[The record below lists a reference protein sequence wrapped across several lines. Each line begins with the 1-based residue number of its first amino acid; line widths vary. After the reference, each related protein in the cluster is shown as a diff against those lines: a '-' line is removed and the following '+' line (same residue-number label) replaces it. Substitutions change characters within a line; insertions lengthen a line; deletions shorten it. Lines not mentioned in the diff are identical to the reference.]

1 MLFLDPSLVCPHLHL
16 PWSSNSLQ
24 VSSQRKWWP
33 VALYSSR
40 VFLNP
45 LLIKLDLLILDGSTT
60 WSLYSISML
69 KGMRNIGLNTWVT
82 LPLLQ
87 PAGIQSAVLRHIQM
101 MLYIVSYQGMCLLQI
116 QVHAAPNRYHS
127 SYLGASA
134 LALMQAFDDACISA
148 NEWRQNGAN
157 ILKKWKAY

>member
-1 MLFLDPSLVCPHLHL
+1 
-16 PWSSNSLQ
+16 
-24 VSSQRKWWP
+24 
-33 VALYSSR
+33 
-40 VFLNP
+40 
-45 LLIKLDLLILDGSTT
+45 
-60 WSLYSISML
+60 
-69 KGMRNIGLNTWVT
+69 
-82 LPLLQ
+82 
-87 PAGIQSAVLRHIQM
+87 